1 MATETSICNSA
12 LAKLGCPQIVAL
24 TDASKH
30 AQFCTQFYATT
41 RDEVLAAH
49 RWNFAMKRATLVA
62 TTAPAFEWTYA
73 YTLPTDCLRVIQL
86 NGYETTET
94 RGEFSVEAGLLL
106 TDESPA
112 KIRYIAQ
119 ITTASLF
126 PTLFVEALATKLAAN
141 LAGPLTGS
149 QTMAGEFMQQYEVI
163 TGPRARMCDAFESAP
178 KRKPAWS
185 QSDLV
190 ASRFA

>member
-1 MATETSICNSA
+1 MADETSICNAA
-12 LAKLGCPQIVAL
+12 LAKLGCPLITSL
-24 TDASKH
+24 SDGSKH
-30 AQFCTQFYATT
+30 AQFCSRFYAST

-49 RWNFAMKRATLVA
+49 RWNFAMKRATL
-62 TTAPAFEWTYA
+62 TKSTAPAFEWKYS
-73 YTLPTDCLRVIQL
+73 YTLPSDCLRVVQL

-106 TDESPA
+106 ADADTA
-112 KIRYIAQ
+112 QIRYVAQ

-126 PTLFVEALATKLAAN
+126 PTLFIEALATKLAAN

-149 QTMAGEFMQQYEVI
+149 QTMAGEFTKQYEAI
-163 TGPRARMCDAFESAP
+163 TGPRARMCDAFESVP